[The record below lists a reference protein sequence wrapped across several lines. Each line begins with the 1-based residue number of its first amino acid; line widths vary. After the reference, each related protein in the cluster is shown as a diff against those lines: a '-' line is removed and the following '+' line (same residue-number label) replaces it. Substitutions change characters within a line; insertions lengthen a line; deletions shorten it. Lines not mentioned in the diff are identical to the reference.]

1 MGNTIIKQHQDTN
14 QNTLPKSISGGHNED
29 GGVMT
34 KVNPYPYANPPSSST
49 SVVPNNTNPIDL
61 PCPIAASFSMFIQ
74 TPVST
79 TYKNDGYIP
88 HLDI

>member
-1 MGNTIIKQHQDTN
+1 MGNVISNKKQA
-14 QNTLPKSISGGHNED
+14 NTVISGGHSEN
-29 GGVMT
+29 GVMEQ
-34 KVNPYPYANPPSSST
+34 VNPYTFSVPPSTAT
-49 SVVPNNTNPIDL
+49 SVVPNNTSHIDL
-61 PCPIAASFSMFIQ
+61 PCPIAASFSMFVQ